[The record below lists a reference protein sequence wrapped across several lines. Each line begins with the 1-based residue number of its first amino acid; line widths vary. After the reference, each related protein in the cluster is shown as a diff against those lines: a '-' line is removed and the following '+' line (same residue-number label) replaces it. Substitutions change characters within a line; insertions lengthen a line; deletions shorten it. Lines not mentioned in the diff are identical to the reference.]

1 MKTYSLADS
10 PARKLGYSIFNFIL
24 IKDYR
29 FVKLPSQKKQNGK
42 QMKICDILR
51 VDKIIP
57 SLKGKEKNEVIDEL
71 VNLFKNDPRVKDVDD
86 LRIAVQ
92 EREKIMSTGVGKG
105 FGIPHAKTNS
115 VNDIIAAF
123 GKLDEPI
130 DFQALDEQPVNLVF
144 LLVGKENMV
153 GPHIKLLSRISRM
166 MNKDE
171 FRESLAKAKS
181 AQEIYS
187 LFEEEEKQY
196 FENA

>member
-1 MKTYSLADS
+1 
-10 PARKLGYSIFNFIL
+10 
-24 IKDYR
+24 
-29 FVKLPSQKKQNGK
+29 
-42 QMKICDILR
+42 MKICDILR

-71 VNLFKNDPRVKDVDD
+71 VNLFKNDSRVKDVDD

-123 GKLDEPI
+123 GKLDDPI

-171 FRESLAKAKS
+171 FRENLSKAKT

-196 FENA
+196 FETT